1 MNDGGTLNLKRFEK
15 FMGALAE
22 NEMDRFDDIYSD
34 SKWLEGKTASKQKGK
49 GGKSRHTV
57 KPTPGPAH
65 VEGILMSDSDNMFGT
80 LTQVLFSST
89 YFDKD
94 WRLQLFIIILENF

>member
-80 LTQVLFSST
+80 LTQVLFSVNQVHIQIKIGGFNS
-89 YFDKD
+89 
-94 WRLQLFIIILENF
+94 LLLF

>member
-65 VEGILMSDSDNMFGT
+65 VAPLRRGSPPTPAPE
-80 LTQVLFSST
+80 
-89 YFDKD
+89 KHC
-94 WRLQLFIIILENF
+94 

>member
-80 LTQVLFSST
+80 LTQVKLKASSLCFS
-89 YFDKD
+89 
-94 WRLQLFIIILENF
+94 